1 MMRDIGAY
9 FYYAEKP
16 HNSMEITKTSAFNL
30 SLMSQFSV
38 HVYLT
43 VNDCY

>member
-16 HNSMEITKTSAFNL
+16 HTIMEITKTSAFDI

-43 VNDCY
+43 MDDC